1 MHVELGV
8 TKKKLGWL
16 SLLKVA
22 WIVAT
27 VTVLLIGFGTCLAG
41 DGPCLKAGRSMQGFM
56 LLLSFPSSV
65 LFLLS
70 FSEIYGRETIHYPV
84 DYVLFWL
91 GTVVVGYLQ
100 WFVAV
105 PSILAT
111 PVITTLGLSR
121 KAHSKPVSKRRRRHR
136 MRTQPVYEMKHFDE
150 AGKTP
155 IERVFSGGDK

>member
-1 MHVELGV
+1 
-8 TKKKLGWL
+8 
-16 SLLKVA
+16 
-22 WIVAT
+22 
-27 VTVLLIGFGTCLAG
+27 
-41 DGPCLKAGRSMQGFM
+41 M

-91 GTVVVGYLQ
+91 GAVVLGYLQ

-121 KAHSKPVSKRRRRHR
+121 KARSKPVSKRGRRHR
-136 MRTQPVYEMKHFDE
+136 MRTRHVYDIKHFDE

-155 IERVFSGGDK
+155 IERVFSAGGK

>member
-1 MHVELGV
+1 MHIELGV

-16 SLLKVA
+16 FVLKVA

-27 VTVLLIGFGTCLAG
+27 VTVLLIGLGTCLAG

-70 FSEIYGRETIHYPV
+70 FSGIYGQETIHYPV

-105 PSILAT
+105 PGILAT
-111 PVITTLGLSR
+111 PDITTLGLSR
-121 KAHSKPVSKRRRRHR
+121 KARSKPVSKRRRRHR
-136 MRTQPVYEMKHFDE
+136 IRTRPVYEMKHFDE

-155 IERVFSGGDK
+155 IERVFSGGVK

>member
-1 MHVELGV
+1 MHIELGV

-16 SLLKVA
+16 FLLRVA

-41 DGPCLKAGRSMQGFM
+41 DDPCLKAGRSMQGVM

-84 DYVLFWL
+84 DYVRFWL
-91 GTVVVGYLQ
+91 GTAVVGYLQ

-111 PVITTLGLSR
+111 PVITTLGLSP
-121 KAHSKPVSKRRRRHR
+121 KARSKPASKLRRRHGT
-136 MRTQPVYEMKHFDE
+136 RTRPVYDIKHFDE

-155 IERVFSGGDK
+155 IERVLSAGVK